1 MKAIAGLVC
10 AAMLGGC
17 SFGMT
22 RVEPTWDGS
31 SALVCTDDYRG
42 VAADTFFGGFALGV
56 GLAASDSSG
65 RSSDTIAPA
74 GLIVGLLL
82 GIDAVL
88 ADKVVRDCRSAQAR
102 ARRMAVSRR
111 DRRASD

>member
-1 MKAIAGLVC
+1 MKAIAGLAC
-10 AAMLGGC
+10 AALVSGC
-17 SFGMT
+17 SFAMT

-42 VAADTFFGGFALGV
+42 VAADTFLGGFFLGV

-65 RSSDTIAPA
+65 RGSDTIAP
-74 GLIVGLLL
+74 VGLVIAVLFA
-82 GIDAVL
+82 IDTVL

-102 ARRMAVSRR
+102 ARGMAVSRR
-111 DRRASD
+111 DRRD